1 MKDTSNKKMH
11 EQNQT
16 ELELIGGSF
25 SLDNGEN
32 EIKNIK
38 SNLSIKA
45 EKRRILVTE
54 VKKKQ
59 MDEFCNILEKLSLL
73 LGDNPFIQT
82 VSKNPELYK
91 SICPDEDILKALK
104 YILNADWTFS
114 WHSKLSDDKVKELIS
129 KFRKLDIKHQFG
141 LLCIQASNYGNK
153 YRDERHK
160 PYPVHPFIGEYPDG
174 LWTSCD
180 PLFYDDNFK
189 SAWLE
194 FVGLFNWTDKFY
206 PITLLGSKDNSNYF
220 YTPYHFSSIE
230 VLNKHL
236 KKILGMA
243 TSGKFIPLGGY
254 PWVYWKNS
262 EFVLT
267 IAENNLDHLI
277 NCAPP
282 HFHKNKELH
291 LKILA
296 KYPEYYFK
304 MKNRNLKKDKEIIKV
319 TVRTKPELLKKM
331 VETNFKFFQKFNPF
345 TLTALIEKTGKKIKN
360 FDSFFE
366 KIWHERYK

>member
-1 MKDTSNKKMH
+1 MKDTGNKKMH

-38 SNLSIKA
+38 GNLSIKA
-45 EKRRILVTE
+45 EERRILVTE

-129 KFRKLDIKHQFG
+129 KFRKLDVRYQFG
-141 LLCIQASNYGNK
+141 LLCIQASHFDGNE

-160 PYPVHPFIGEYPDG
+160 PYPVHQFIDEDLETSTEQID
-174 LWTSCD
+174 LWSSCD

-189 SAWLE
+189 LAWLE
-194 FVGLFNWTDKFY
+194 FVELFNWRDQ
-206 PITLLGSKDNSNYF
+206 LGSEYLAPHYEDAYGNQYQ
-220 YTPYHFSSIE
+220 PYDFSSIE

-236 KKILGMA
+236 KKIL
-243 TSGKFIPLGGY
+243 SIDIYNNWRHHLIKY
-254 PWVYWKNS
+254 PSEYWKNS

-304 MKNRNLKKDKEIIKV
+304 MKNRNLKLDRDILKAVKKYKDE
-319 TVRTKPELLKKM
+319 
-331 VETNFKFFQKFNPF
+331 N
-345 TLTALIEKTGKKIKN
+345 
-360 FDSFFE
+360 D
-366 KIWHERYK
+366 W

>member
-16 ELELIGGSF
+16 ELGLIGGSF

-54 VKKKQ
+54 IRKKQ

-114 WHSKLSDDKVKELIS
+114 WHSKLSDHKVKELIS

-141 LLCIQASNYGNK
+141 LLCIQASHFNK
-153 YRDERHK
+153 YEYTDGKCK
-160 PYPVHPFIGEYPDG
+160 PYPVHPFIDEDIGDAG
-174 LWTSCD
+174 QISLWDSCD

-189 SAWLE
+189 LAWLE
-194 FVGLFNWTDKFY
+194 FVELFNWRDQ
-206 PITLLGSKDNSNYF
+206 LGSEYMAPHYEGAYGNH
-220 YTPYHFSSIE
+220 YTPYDFSSIE

-236 KKILGMA
+236 KKIL
-243 TSGKFIPLGGY
+243 SGKFIPLGGY
-254 PWVYWKNS
+254 FWVYWKNP

-277 NCAPP
+277 NYAPP

-304 MKNRNLKKDKEIIKV
+304 MENRNLKLDRDILKAVKKYKDE
-319 TVRTKPELLKKM
+319 
-331 VETNFKFFQKFNPF
+331 N
-345 TLTALIEKTGKKIKN
+345 
-360 FDSFFE
+360 D
-366 KIWHERYK
+366 W

>member
-1 MKDTSNKKMH
+1 MKDTGNKKMH

-45 EKRRILVTE
+45 EERRILVTE
-54 VKKKQ
+54 IRKKQ

-73 LGDNPFIQT
+73 LDDNPFIQT

-141 LLCIQASNYGNK
+141 LLCIQASHFNEYEYTDGK
-153 YRDERHK
+153 CK
-160 PYPVHPFIGEYPDG
+160 PYPVHPFIGEYI
-174 LWTSCD
+174 LWDSCD
-180 PLFYDDNFK
+180 PLFYDDDFK
-189 SAWLE
+189 LVWLE
-194 FVGLFNWTDKFY
+194 FVELFNWTGELDRLELVPDY
-206 PITLLGSKDNSNYF
+206 TGDAGNQ
-220 YTPYHFSSIE
+220 YTPYDFSSIE

-236 KKILGMA
+236 KKILSIQTKRKSM
-243 TSGKFIPLGGY
+243 KLIKHQYIFYLKKY
-254 PWVYWKNS
+254 PWAYWKNS

-267 IAENNLDHLI
+267 IAKNDLANLRF
-277 NCAPP
+277 APP

-304 MKNRNLKKDKEIIKV
+304 MKNRNLKLDRDILKAVKKYKDE
-319 TVRTKPELLKKM
+319 
-331 VETNFKFFQKFNPF
+331 N
-345 TLTALIEKTGKKIKN
+345 
-360 FDSFFE
+360 D
-366 KIWHERYK
+366 W

>member
-38 SNLSIKA
+38 RNLSIKA
-45 EKRRILVTE
+45 EERRILVTE
-54 VKKKQ
+54 IRKKQ

-129 KFRKLDIKHQFG
+129 KFRKLDVRYQFG
-141 LLCIQASNYGNK
+141 LLCIQASHFKNE

-160 PYPVHPFIGEYPDG
+160 PYPVHPFIDNDVERDYKLETAGQIS
-174 LWTSCD
+174 LWGSCH

-189 SAWLE
+189 LAWLE
-194 FVGLFNWTDKFY
+194 FVELFNWRDQ
-206 PITLLGSKDNSNYF
+206 LGSEYLA
-220 YTPYHFSSIE
+220 PYYYEDVYGNKYQPYDFSSIE

-236 KKILGMA
+236 KKILSIQA
-243 TSGKFIPLGGY
+243 NLNQIYNWKPYFEKY

-304 MKNRNLKKDKEIIKV
+304 MKNRNLKLDRDILKAVKKYKDE
-319 TVRTKPELLKKM
+319 
-331 VETNFKFFQKFNPF
+331 N
-345 TLTALIEKTGKKIKN
+345 
-360 FDSFFE
+360 D
-366 KIWHERYK
+366 W